1 MNSNLKM
8 MLESVILDSVNSII
22 DEFWLEKEGKWSV
35 YSLHKGVGEGGDI
48 SGITPPY
55 TCTPTN
61 TLTGV
66 EDIFD
71 C

>member
-35 YSLHKGVGEGGDI
+35 YSLHKGVGEGGGHKWYYPI
-48 SGITPPY
+48 HIHAPQPTP
-55 TCTPTN
+55 
-61 TLTGV
+61 
-66 EDIFD
+66 
-71 C
+71 

>member
-35 YSLHKGVGEGGDI
+35 YLLHKGVGGG
-48 SGITPPY
+48 GT
-55 TCTPTN
+55 
-61 TLTGV
+61 
-66 EDIFD
+66 
-71 C
+71 

>member
-35 YSLHKGVGEGGDI
+35 YLLHKGVGEGGEHKWNYPI
-48 SGITPPY
+48 HIHAPQPTP
-55 TCTPTN
+55 
-61 TLTGV
+61 
-66 EDIFD
+66 
-71 C
+71 